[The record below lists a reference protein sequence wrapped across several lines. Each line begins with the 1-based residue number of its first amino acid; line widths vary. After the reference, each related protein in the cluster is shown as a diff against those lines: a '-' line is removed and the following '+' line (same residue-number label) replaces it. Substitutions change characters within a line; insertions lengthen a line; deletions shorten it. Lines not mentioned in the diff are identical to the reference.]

1 MRVRLANMLLV
12 IAQWLVKDIKSEVEI
27 EKDDPA
33 NVIFISP
40 CKDGVLLKLRE
51 FVLAY
56 ESCNVD
62 CIAAVIKYKRTNEQI
77 EDGEGSIIDFISD
90 WEDDH
95 ASTCIGIINRLLVI
109 TQAEAYGYLEEE
121 ELL

>member
-1 MRVRLANMLLV
+1 MRVWLASMLLN
-12 IAQWLVKDIKSEVEI
+12 IARWLVKDIKQEVEI

-62 CIAAVIKYKRTNEQI
+62 CIGAVIKYKRTNEQR
-77 EDGEGSIIDFISD
+77 EDGEGSVVDFISD

-95 ASTCIGIINRLLVI
+95 ASTCIGIINRLLTL
-109 TQAEAYGYLEEE
+109 TQAEAYGFLEEE
-121 ELL
+121 KL